1 MKSKSTNGELQLKPL
16 KFRNKEQQ
24 EIYQKIERNSIVILE
39 GPAGT
44 GKTYLAVYFA
54 LKKLALGEVDKII
67 ISRPVKEAGESLGY
81 LPGKL
86 EEKINP
92 YLRPIFDAMEEII
105 GLKTMGR
112 LIETGVIELGPL
124 AYMRGRTFN
133 STVFILDEA
142 QNCTVQQTLLALTR
156 IGLGST
162 VILTGDLSQLDL
174 REKSGLW
181 LAMNVD
187 KLEGYCV
194 VRVPAGAI
202 VRHRIIG
209 GLLEKWGELQRLGL

>member
-1 MKSKSTNGELQLKPL
+1 MSKKTTDGQLQVKPL

-24 EIYQKIERNSIVILE
+24 EIYQKIERNSIIILE

-105 GLKTMGR
+105 GLKAMGR

-194 VRVPAGAI
+194 VRVSAGAI